1 MSTRQ
6 LEAAYG
12 TIHQERVKSTAE
24 PQWPYFDQIRIIQ
37 ASDEVSC
44 CGSNFQLHVSVI
56 FLSLFVGKGCVTCG
70 GVSALLSEGHALLT
84 QGTRSYHRARRIVPC
99 IIRDLPIIVL
109 NESVQIATLLV
120 LQNIYH
126 MKSAGHLYWQLSP
139 QWDSR

>member
-12 TIHQERVKSTAE
+12 TIHRERVKSTAE
-24 PQWPYFDQIRIIQ
+24 PQWPYLDQIRIIQ

-56 FLSLFVGKGCVTCG
+56 FLSL
-70 GVSALLSEGHALLT
+70 
-84 QGTRSYHRARRIVPC
+84 
-99 IIRDLPIIVL
+99 
-109 NESVQIATLLV
+109 LV